1 MHRRKIVKYTL
12 RTLLGLVAA
21 LVLIPA
27 SLYIP
32 AVQDFVRIRAE
43 RSVAGR
49 SAWNFRSAASGSLF
63 RSACRRT
70 TCC

>member
-21 LVLIPA
+21 LVPIPA

-43 RSVAGR
+43 RLPSPVGR
-49 SAWNFRSAASGSLF
+49 HGTFVAASGSLF

>member
-43 RSVAGR
+43 RSVAR
-49 SAWNFRSAASGSLF
+49 SLGASGSLF